1 MNKLVLSGLALGAA
15 MAVGTAQAEP
25 LSLSNDQM
33 DQVTAAGF
41 GFVDFDAF
49 LDKDINVTKNVN
61 INKVVEKFQ
70 DVFVFGLFGEA
81 DAFSN
86 CSDAAGFGC
95 QATTESF
102 TDAVAGVPVD
112 SVETVATA
120 AQVTSVSL
128 SEAATSGFAIFMDV
142 PATAQ

>member
-1 MNKLVLSGLALGAA
+1 MSKLALSGLTLGAA

-25 LSLSNDQM
+25 LTLSANQM

-49 LDKDINVTKNVN
+49 LDKTINVNKTVN
-61 INKVVEKFQ
+61 ITKIVEKFQ
-70 DVFVFGLFGEA
+70 DVFVIGLFGEA

-86 CSDAAGFGC
+86 CFDASGGGC

-102 TDAVAGVPVD
+102 TDAVSGF
-112 SVETVATA
+112 EGTEA

-128 SEAATSGFAIFMDV
+128 SEAATSGDSNIS
-142 PATAQ
+142 Q

>member
-25 LSLSNDQM
+25 LTLSADQM

-49 LDKDINVTKNVN
+49 LDKEINVTKNVN
-61 INKVVEKFQ
+61 IQKTVEKFQ
-70 DVFVFGLFGEA
+70 DVFVVGLFGEA

-86 CSDAAGFGC
+86 CFDAAGFGC

-102 TDAVAGVPVD
+102 TDAVSGFTDAEEPF
-112 SVETVATA
+112 

-142 PATAQ
+142 PDTAQ